1 MELDRIDK
9 ILDRIATPYKV
20 DKNTWG
26 WLPIIDAQ
34 KKLALQAIEAYIAEQ
49 NAEAFIKW
57 GWGERCESTD
67 KEDFPDT
74 DYEDPNNARCA
85 NCEMWEHYDEWL
97 DHLSKKGDIESDIEH
112 QPVDIEKR
120 DLTKTRSTGEFEEK
134 LEPRIEKDFCEA
146 ILDGDAVNDFQQI
159 KAWRVIEWVEKY
171 ISELLNQATQD
182 AYKKGYVDG
191 GLDEILR
198 DKKAK
203 NKLMKYLDND

>member
-1 MELDRIDK
+1 MPDFQTHKGEDNFFTMPTEKQTEIMMKAIEGSNKAQRDLVNI
-9 ILDRIATPYKV
+9 KV
-20 DKNTWG
+20 D
-26 WLPIIDAQ
+26 
-34 KKLALQAIEAYIAEQ
+34 IERQ
-49 NAEAFIKW
+49 
-57 GWGERCESTD
+57 G
-67 KEDFPDT
+67 
-74 DYEDPNNARCA
+74 
-85 NCEMWEHYDEWL
+85 
-97 DHLSKKGDIESDIEH
+97 
-112 QPVDIEKR
+112 VVIEKR

-146 ILDGDAVNDFQQI
+146 LLDGDAVNDFQQI